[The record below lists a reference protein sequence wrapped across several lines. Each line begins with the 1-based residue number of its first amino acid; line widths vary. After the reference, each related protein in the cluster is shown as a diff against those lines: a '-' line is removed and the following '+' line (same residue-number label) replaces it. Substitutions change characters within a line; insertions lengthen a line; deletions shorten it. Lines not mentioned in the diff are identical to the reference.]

1 MASFDQFINSI
12 RQEFGEQDAGKKFE
26 VFCKWFLENDP
37 DGSKTVDRVWLW
49 DEYPNK
55 WQ

>member
-1 MASFDQFINSI
+1 MASFDKFLSSLDSDEKARGTQF
-12 RQEFGEQDAGKKFE
+12 EK
-26 VFCKWFLENDP
+26 FCKWFLENDP